1 VRNEF
6 SGIARNVVQA
16 RRISGGVHFHESR
29 AVPTGLAGLP
39 AVDRLTGRSAELD
52 LLASV
57 LSPSSDQ
64 AVCTIAGLGG
74 VGKTTLAVHA
84 ARQAQFAGG
93 VLFIDLHGYDST
105 RRVSASSA
113 LSTLSRM
120 LGVADE
126 HIPQQQ
132 ADLEDL
138 YRTVL
143 SALADDGQPVLV
155 LADNASDVSQ
165 VLPLLPG
172 RPEHRMLVT
181 SRDTLPIPRA
191 RRLSLDVLPVAD
203 GVEVLDHALR
213 AANPS
218 DTRITAE
225 PAQAAA
231 LVDLCGGLPL
241 ALWIIA
247 QVLADHPDRPVADLV
262 STVAEEQDRL
272 GELAYG
278 DSYAVRSVFMAS
290 YRGLPDE
297 QARLFRLLAAHPGP
311 ALDLETTAALADR
324 PETATRRLLDGL
336 ARAHL
341 VREEHG
347 WYTMHDLVLLFAA
360 ELLDDDE
367 DRQAAIG
374 RLVLHY
380 RDVVQAAAS
389 HLEPDL
395 ASSERFRNRTDA
407 VAWLDTQLPNTMAV
421 AELAGDE
428 GLPEVVR
435 DIGLSL
441 VPYFDFRQ
449 YWLTWAA
456 AGELALTAARILGDV
471 AAEADALNSLGLA
484 YQGLRG
490 RGDDAIES
498 LEQALS
504 IHGFLGDRAGMA
516 AALTNLGNAEL
527 HRGRPDAA
535 ADRQRQAATLYR
547 QLGHRRGEAATLVN
561 LAAVEEQRG
570 RYREA
575 LATYRT
581 AVPAVVA
588 SGERHRLAATLSSM
602 AAVLVKMGDTARGGE
617 ELERALSLH
626 RELGDREGE
635 AWSLRRMAAAY
646 AEVTRFDQ
654 AIDTYQWAL
663 AIFREVGNQFEESET
678 LIRIAEIYR
687 RADRHAEAIEHGSEA
702 IVRHRELGDRFAE
715 AMILGYLGMAYRA
728 LGEPATAADCF
739 QRSMAIFAE
748 IDDPVNLEFVRKLA
762 DGGLSGG
769 HDLAGGGG
777 DGLGVDAGGS

>member
-1 VRNEF
+1 MRNEF

-29 AVPTGLAGLP
+29 PVPTGLAGLP
-39 AVDRLTGRSAELD
+39 AVDRLTGRSAELAV
-52 LLASV
+52 LAAV
-57 LSPSSDQ
+57 LSPSSEQ

-181 SRDTLPIPRA
+181 ARVTLPIPRA

-218 DTRITAE
+218 DTRISDE
-225 PAQAAA
+225 PVEAAA

-262 STVAEEQDRL
+262 STVADEQDRL

-290 YRGLPDE
+290 YRSLPDE
-297 QARLFRLLAAHPGP
+297 QARLFRLFAAHPGP
-311 ALDLETTAALADR
+311 FLDRETAAALADR

-336 ARAHL
+336 TRAHL

-347 WYTMHDLVLLFAA
+347 WYTMHDLVLLFAVERFA
-360 ELLDDDE
+360 EDNDE
-367 DRQAAIG
+367 SAIE
-374 RLVLHY
+374 RLAMHY
-380 RDVVQAAAS
+380 RDVVKAAVS

-395 ASSERFRNRTDA
+395 ASSDRFRDRAGA
-407 VAWLDTQLPNTMAV
+407 VAWLDAQLPNTMAV
-421 AELAGDE
+421 AELAGDG

-441 VPYFDFRQ
+441 VPYFDFRR
-449 YWLTWAA
+449 YWLTWAT
-456 AGELALTAARILGDV
+456 AGELALTAARILGD
-471 AAEADALNSLGLA
+471 ATAEADALNSLGLA

-498 LEQALS
+498 LEQALA

-527 HRGRPDAA
+527 HRGRPDEA
-535 ADRQRQAATLYR
+535 ADRQRQAAALYR

-561 LAAVEEQRG
+561 LAAVEEKRG
-570 RYREA
+570 RFREA

-581 AVPAVVA
+581 AVPAAVA
-588 SGERHRLAATLSSM
+588 SGDRHRLAATLSSI
-602 AAVLVKMGDTARGGE
+602 AGVLVKMGDTARGEE

-635 AWSLRRMAAAY
+635 AWSLRTMAGAY
-646 AEVTRFDQ
+646 ADAMRFDQ
-654 AIDTYQWAL
+654 AIDAYQRAL
-663 AIFREVGNQFEESET
+663 AIFREVGDMFEESET
-678 LIRIAEIYR
+678 LIRMAEIYR
-687 RADRHAEAIEHGSEA
+687 RADRHTEAIEHGLRA
-702 IVRHRELGDRFAE
+702 IDRHRELGDEFGVAT
-715 AMILGYLGMAYRA
+715 ILSYLGRAHRA
-728 LGEPATAADCF
+728 LGEPDTAADCF
-739 QRSMAIFAE
+739 ERSMAIFAE
-748 IDDPVNLEFVRKLA
+748 IDAPEDLEFVRELA
-762 DGGLSGG
+762 DRGVSGG
-769 HDLAGGGG
+769 QDLAGGGG
-777 DGLGVDAGGS
+777 DGFGVDAGGAE